1 MLFSSLIFLYGFLPI
16 VWLLVWIT
24 PAKARNT
31 ILLLASLVF
40 YAWGGVSYLAVL
52 VLSILMNYGF
62 GRWLGAYRGRAGAS
76 RILMIGVGLN
86 LVLLFAF
93 KYAVFFLDQ
102 LNAGLSI
109 IGREVMNLPE
119 IALPLGISFFTFQ
132 AISYLV
138 DVYRAETPVQKRLD
152 RLGLYIALFPQLI
165 AGPIV
170 RYHDIEKQLGERT
183 WSWDNMAQGIE
194 RFIFGLAKKVLLA
207 NNFALLAD
215 EIFAVNP
222 ASLGMPVAWLGVVV
236 YSLQIYFDFSGYS
249 DMAIGLGR
257 MFGFVIPE
265 NFNFP
270 YIARSIREF
279 WRRWHISLSQW
290 FRDYLYI
297 PLGGNRK
304 SSSRTHFNLF
314 IVFLLTGFWHG
325 ASWTFIIWGLVHGF
339 FMILERKGL
348 GEWLKKRPNWVAH
361 FYSLWVVGLA
371 WVLFRAESLTYA
383 LAYYKSLFDLGEAT
397 DFRLDILPYLDWE
410 FRGALVIGLLACTP
424 FFRKGAEWLNKQ
436 LSAVRLIA
444 IGEVGGAVFLLFL
457 FFWCTMHLASSS
469 YNPFIYF
476 RF

>member
-16 VWLLVWIT
+16 VLLLVWIT
-24 PAKARNT
+24 PAKARNA

-52 VLSILMNYGF
+52 VLSILLNYGF
-62 GRWLGAYRGRAGAS
+62 GRWLGAYQGRAGAS

-86 LVLLFAF
+86 LALLFAF

-102 LNAGLSI
+102 LNVGLLFI
-109 IGREVMNLPE
+109 DRQPMDVPK

-138 DVYRAETPVQKRLD
+138 DVYRAEAAVQKRLD

-170 RYHDIEKQLGERT
+170 RYHDIEKQLGKRA

-194 RFIFGLAKKVLLA
+194 RFILGLAKKVLLA

-222 ASLGMPVAWLGVVV
+222 ASLTVPVAWLGVIV

-297 PLGGNRK
+297 PLGGNRQ
-304 SSSRTHFNLF
+304 SSSRTYFNLF
-314 IVFLLTGFWHG
+314 IVFLLTGLWHG

-339 FMILERKGL
+339 FMIVERQAFGA
-348 GEWLKKRPNWVAH
+348 WLKKGPAWVAH
-361 FYSLWVVGLA
+361 FYSLLVVGLA

-383 LAYYKSLFDLGEAT
+383 LAYYKSLFGLGEAT
-397 DFRLDILPYLDWE
+397 DFSLDITPYLDWE

-424 FFRKGAEWLNKQ
+424 FFKKGIEWLKQ
-436 LSAVRLIA
+436 QLTTVRLIA
-444 IGEVGGAVFLLFL
+444 AGEVGSVVFLLFL
-457 FFWCTMHLASSS
+457 FFWCTVHLASSS